1 VWGRTY
7 SFPGRRPVLVSS
19 TKVVDASG
27 RLMEVVRGGLG
38 MTLQLSVQDAALCF
52 RSTGYFV
59 EIAGLRAPIPGWL
72 TPGVADVRHSDG
84 GDGAFRFTLAFR
96 SPVAGAHLPPGRLV
110 PRPAGRAVTV
120 VLTLMLL
127 QGALGAVDT
136 LWHHE
141 LAAGLPGRPGARAE
155 LALHAARAA
164 IYALV
169 FLTVGWVTWDGTW
182 AWVLAALLLIEVG
195 ITLQDFVLEDR
206 TRRLPASERVLH
218 TLMAI
223 GFGAILALLTPQ
235 LLAWA
240 ARPSGF
246 TAADHGGLAWAMTIM
261 GLGVLSWAARD
272 GVAVMMLGR
281 EKTQAAGRASGRTVL
296 VTGAT
301 GFIGRPLV
309 QARLA
314 RGDRVLVL
322 ARDPL
327 AARATL
333 GPAVTVVETLG
344 ALPAETRIDAVVNL
358 AGAPVAAGPWTAGR
372 RRELLGGR
380 LAVTSAVIGL
390 IERLE
395 TRPAVLVS
403 ASATG
408 FYGDRGDAALDET
421 AGPAPGFMSE
431 LCRRWEEEA
440 VRAEALGVR
449 VCRLRIGIVLDW
461 SGGILPLLALPSRIA
476 LGAVIGDG
484 RQWAPWIAREDVL
497 RVIDRAIE
505 DARYT
510 GPINVV
516 APDIVTQGE
525 LTRAIAFVLRRPQW
539 LRVPAWPLRAAL
551 GEMSDL
557 LVASQRVA
565 PTRLGA
571 LGFTYARPGL
581 PDALERPTVT
591 AKREP
596 ATLQDNLARLS

>member
-1 VWGRTY
+1 M
-7 SFPGRRPVLVSS
+7 SSRR
-19 TKVVDASG
+19 AC
-27 RLMEVVRGGLG
+27 R
-38 MTLQLSVQDAALCF
+38 
-52 RSTGYFV
+52 
-59 EIAGLRAPIPGWL
+59 AG
-72 TPGVADVRHSDG
+72 
-84 GDGAFRFTLAFR
+84 
-96 SPVAGAHLPPGRLV
+96 
-110 PRPAGRAVTV
+110 
-120 VLTLMLL
+120 
-127 QGALGAVDT
+127 
-136 LWHHE
+136 
-141 LAAGLPGRPGARAE
+141 PGARAE
-155 LALHAARAA
+155 LALHAVRAA
-164 IYALV
+164 IYGLV

-195 ITLQDFVLEDR
+195 ITLQDFRAGGPHAPAAGQRARAAHADGDR
-206 TRRLPASERVLH
+206 LRRDP
-218 TLMAI
+218 
-223 GFGAILALLTPQ
+223 GALTPQ

-557 LVASQRVA
+557 LLASQRVA

-571 LGFTYARPGL
+571 LGFTYA
-581 PDALERPTVT
+581 A
-591 AKREP
+591 P
-596 ATLQDNLARLS
+596 ACPMRWSGRQ